1 MPISVRKLAQLLGV
15 SPASV
20 SLALNGKPGVSEETR
35 EKILA
40 AALQHGLKPVS
51 PPAARKS
58 SDITLAVYRNHD
70 SICGDT

>member
-35 EKILA
+35 EKFWRR
-40 AALQHGLKPVS
+40 PCS
-51 PPAARKS
+51 T
-58 SDITLAVYRNHD
+58 D
-70 SICGDT
+70 